1 MQTLRAENIVRS
13 LHKVG
18 ITIAPTGDGGLRVSR
33 ASRLTP
39 EFRGMIR
46 ESKAALLKYFTVF
59 AANDPE
65 PESSAYP
72 NAWKELA
79 HAYHTHHFS
88 CPACITAGRGSL
100 YGLRCDSGME
110 LWQAYCD

>member
-39 EFRGMIR
+39 EFRGIIR
-46 ESKAALLKYFTVF
+46 ESKAALLKYFTVL

-65 PESSAYP
+65 SESSAHP
-72 NAWKELA
+72 NAWRELA
-79 HAYHTHHFS
+79 QAYHTHHFE
-88 CPACITAGRGSL
+88 CPTCTAAGRGIL
-100 YGLRCDSGME
+100 YGQRCGAGMA
-110 LWQAYCD
+110 LWRTYCD